1 METLKSPIR
10 LSMFLL
16 CLILVLLK
24 YNSLDYRTASVK
36 VIKSNSTNINIGN
49 DNPKNWTSTVKI
61 ISGDHFDEGLVL
73 KVDERLNI
81 NDTLF
86 VQYNHFYD
94 VTWISNGH
102 TYEE

>member
-1 METLKSPIR
+1 MKTLKSLIR

-16 CLILVLLK
+16 CLFVVLLK
-24 YNSLDYRTASVK
+24 FNSLEYKTASVI
-36 VIKSNSTNINIGN
+36 VIDSNSTNQA
-49 DNPKNWTSTVKI
+49 STVKI
-61 ISGDHFDEGLVL
+61 VSGDHFDEGLLL

-94 VTWISNGH
+94 VTWISDG
-102 TYEE
+102 TGYSYR